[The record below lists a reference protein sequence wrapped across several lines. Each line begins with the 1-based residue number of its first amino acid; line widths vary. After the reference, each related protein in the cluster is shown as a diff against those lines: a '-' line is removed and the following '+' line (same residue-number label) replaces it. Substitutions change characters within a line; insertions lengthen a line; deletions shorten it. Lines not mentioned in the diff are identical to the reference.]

1 MELKGDGFILR
12 TWKEG
17 DEISLQKNA
26 DNIKIFNCLTDA
38 FPSPYTMD
46 HAISWVDMMINQ
58 NPVLIFVIDVTGE
71 VDGVI
76 GLDPKNDV
84 YRKTALIGYWLKEEL
99 WGSGIMP
106 EAVKLVT
113 QYAFEHLDFIRLQA
127 GIFGKNPR
135 SMRVLEKAGYQKEGV
150 CRNAIIKNGEVMDEH
165 IYAILKP

>member
-1 MELKGDGFILR
+1 MELKGNGFILR
-12 TWKEG
+12 TWKKG

-26 DNIKIFNCLTDA
+26 DNIKIFDCLTDA
-38 FPSPYTMD
+38 FPSPYTMS
-46 HAISWVDMMINQ
+46 HAVSWVDMMINQ

-76 GLDPKNDV
+76 GLDPKDDV

-113 QYAFEHLDFIRLQA
+113 QYAFQHLDFIRLQA
-127 GIFGKNPR
+127 GIFSKNPR
-135 SMRVLEKAGYQKEGV
+135 SMRVLEKASYHKEAI
-150 CRNAIIKNGEVMDEH
+150 CRNAIIKNGEILDEH
-165 IYAILKP
+165 IYAILKS